1 MSQLNTEP
9 RIDELRRQTRVEID
23 RGDLDRA
30 IDLCDE
36 AIDLGR
42 EVGDR
47 ELVDQ
52 AICNRSGILVLRGQ
66 GDCVVGELR
75 KVLLRSVSAANS
87 FQAAY
92 VVSQFHELREER
104 ERSLFYARLALDH
117 AKKSQTL
124 EFIAKGNNRIANL
137 LVADSYFEEACAHY
151 DQALELMPED
161 RHLDRALL
169 WSNTGYC
176 QVVLGNYNR
185 GFKYLFRGLRL
196 VREKCAET
204 WERFPCLGLSYAYLE
219 LARLDQAR
227 VHGGR
232 ALRQSELAE
241 SPEQIKN
248 SLYLLGETE
257 KLSGNEWQAYDYF
270 QRLQEDFY
278 PDQPYITDLLM
289 ATDIRKL
296 VNLMA

>member
-1 MSQLNTEP
+1 MNHLDTGS
-9 RIDELRRQTRVEID
+9 RIEELRRQTRVEVD
-23 RGDLDRA
+23 RGHLDRA
-30 IDLCDE
+30 LDLCDE
-36 AIDLGR
+36 AIDLAR
-42 EVGDR
+42 ELGDR

-52 AICNRSGILVLRGQ
+52 AICNKSGILVIQGQ
-66 GDCVVGELR
+66 GDRVVGELR
-75 KVLLRSVSAANS
+75 QILLRSSSAANN

-117 AKKSQTL
+117 AERSKEL
-124 EFIAKGNNRIANL
+124 EFVAKGNNRIANL
-137 LVADSYFEEACAHY
+137 LMADSYFEEACTHY
-151 DQALELMPED
+151 GQALELLPED
-161 RHLDRALL
+161 YHLDRALL

-176 QVVLGNYNR
+176 QVVLGHYNR
-185 GFKYLFRGLRL
+185 GLKYLSRSLQL
-196 VREKCAET
+196 VRRKCAAT

-227 VHGGR
+227 THGGR

-257 KLSGNEWQAYDYF
+257 KLAGNEWQAWQYF
-270 QRLQEDFY
+270 RRLQGEFY
-278 PDQPYITDLLM
+278 PDQPEITDLLM